1 MRRARLRFGA
11 RPLQSRVTHSPPP
24 RLLGLAQT
32 DPAVP
37 TTGAGAASKFLLD
50 ALERRFRV
58 VDRRS
63 VDLRKHQRLLVA
75 ALTFHPNRQRWT
87 ERFYFM
93 GRLALNLRS
102 RNSARAVR
110 EAPEPF
116 DFAVQMFGLFH
127 TRGAPYVLYIDN
139 TAEISRRQWPAWT
152 PVAERPLE
160 RLYAWERRLYGGA
173 LHIFA
178 QGRPHAESV
187 VSFYGVQ
194 PERVSVVGGGAN
206 FHPLPPLG
214 SEPRDRVV
222 LFVGGEW
229 HRKGG
234 DVLLEAFERVRRRMP
249 EARLQIVGTV
259 EVPEGLP
266 GVEVLGRI
274 DDRDRLAQLYGH
286 AAVFCLPSHFEPYG
300 LSIAEAMVYGLPC
313 VVTRV
318 GALDEVVLDTETGL
332 VVPPDSPDTLAG
344 ALERVLGDPALAER
358 LGMAGR
364 ERVERH
370 QNWDAVAERMA
381 PALQRAAD
389 EVRSRGPGRIKD

>member
-1 MRRARLRFGA
+1 
-11 RPLQSRVTHSPPP
+11 
-24 RLLGLAQT
+24 
-32 DPAVP
+32 
-37 TTGAGAASKFLLD
+37 
-50 ALERRFRV
+50 
-58 VDRRS
+58 
-63 VDLRKHQRLLVA
+63 
-75 ALTFHPNRQRWT
+75 
-87 ERFYFM
+87 M
-93 GRLALNLRS
+93 GRLALNMRS
-102 RNSARAVR
+102 RNSVRAVR
-110 EAPEPF
+110 EASEPF
-116 DFAVQMFGLFH
+116 DLALQIFGLFQ

-139 TAEISRRQWPAWT
+139 TAEISHRQWPPWI
-152 PVAERPLE
+152 PVAGRALE

-194 PERVSVVGGGAN
+194 PDRVSVVGGGAN

-214 SEPRDRVV
+214 SEQREPVV

-249 EARLQIVGTV
+249 ETRLQIVGTA
-259 EVPEGLP
+259 EAPECLP

-274 DDRDRLAQLYGH
+274 DDRERLAQLYRH
-286 AAVFCLPSHFEPYG
+286 AAVFCLPSRFEPYG

-332 VVPPDSPDTLAG
+332 VVPPDDPDALAG
-344 ALERVLGDPALAER
+344 ALERVLGDSALAQR

-370 QNWDAVAERMA
+370 QNWDAVVERMA
-381 PALQRAAD
+381 PALQRVAD
-389 EVRSRGPGRIKD
+389 EVRSRGPGRTID